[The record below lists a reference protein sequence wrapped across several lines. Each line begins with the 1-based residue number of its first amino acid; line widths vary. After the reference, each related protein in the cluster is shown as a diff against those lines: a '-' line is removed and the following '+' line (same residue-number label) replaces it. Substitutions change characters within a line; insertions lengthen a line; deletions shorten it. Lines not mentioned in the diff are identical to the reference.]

1 MTGKTVWL
9 DVLTPKQ
16 ALLMHY
22 LSLKLRSKGYET
34 IITCRKYDYIESLLK
49 GYEEKFVSIGEHG
62 GRSLSR
68 KLAAYA
74 KRTLEL
80 TKLINE
86 VSPSVLISYPSP
98 SGCRVAFGLG
108 IPIILMND
116 TPHAEAVNKLT
127 IPLANYLIF
136 SKCIPLEAFKPYT
149 LPGTK
154 IYQFN
159 GVDELEWVINYKPPK
174 QFKEKTLSIINLDK
188 PFIIF
193 RPEETQASY
202 YKYRPVFHKVL
213 KYIASRFDGTIV
225 FLPRYEHQ
233 RKHVLKR
240 FKNIIVPETALDLRV
255 LYPKASLVIT
265 GGATIAREAAL
276 MGTPS
281 ISYFPRKTPVNECV
295 SSWGFPLYNTHDWF
309 SLRKHINALLE
320 ERTRLNENQLRKIYL
335 QLEKPSTAV
344 IKVLEELNSG

>member
-1 MTGKTVWL
+1 MAKKIIWL
-9 DVLTPKQ
+9 DALTSKQ

-22 LSLKLRSKGYET
+22 LSLKLRSKGYEI

-49 GYEEKFVSIGEHG
+49 GYGEKFVSIGEHG
-62 GRSLSR
+62 GKSLNKKLVAYAER
-68 KLAAYA
+68 TLKLA
-74 KRTLEL
+74 KF
-80 TKLINE
+80 INE
-86 VSPSVLISYPSP
+86 IKPSVLISYPSP
-98 SGCRVAFGLG
+98 SGCRVAFGLS

-136 SKCIPLEAFKPYT
+136 SKCIPLEEFKPYI
-149 LPGTK
+149 LPKTK
-154 IYQFN
+154 IYRFN

-174 QFKEKTLSIINLDK
+174 QFKEKTLSIIDLNK

-213 KYIASRFDGTIV
+213 KYLASKFDGTII
-225 FLPRYEHQ
+225 FLPRCRSQ
-233 RKHVLKR
+233 RKYVLKH
-240 FKNIIVPETALDLRV
+240 FKNIIVPESALDLRI

-281 ISYFPRKTPVNECV
+281 ISYFPRKTLVNECV
-295 SSWGFPLYNTHDWF
+295 SSWGFPLYNIHDWI
-309 SLRKHINALLE
+309 SLRKHISTLLE
-320 ERTRLNENQLRKIYL
+320 EPTRLSGNQLRKIYS

-344 IKVLEELNSG
+344 IKVLEEMSNE